1 MSQTLLKF
9 VFTSPIR
16 RMLGSKVLQLLMCGM
31 SGTKMLGKKLRSTK
45 LLRAWEALSEKW
57 TRTVTLSYLPTLRVC
72 EHHRRKL
79 PLAILLG
86 AGGDNGWT
94 FGFFLF
100 YSQEDP
106 VFQAS
111 INGLLV
117 NFLPFGAI
125 LPALNFLRFPL
136 LLNFFIFI

>member
-94 FGFFLF
+94 YGFFLF
-100 YSQEDP
+100 YSQADP
-106 VFQAS
+106 VMQAS
-111 INGLLV
+111 ISGLLAI
-117 NFLPFGAI
+117 FPHFGAI
-125 LPALNFLRFPL
+125 LPAINVHGFQLV
-136 LLNFFIFI
+136 

>member
-57 TRTVTLSYLPTLRVC
+57 TRTVTLSYLPTFRVC

-94 FGFFLF
+94 YAFFYFILKQTRLCKLLSAAFWQYFLILAPFCQPLMFMAFNLF
-100 YSQEDP
+100 EIS
-106 VFQAS
+106 
-111 INGLLV
+111 
-117 NFLPFGAI
+117 
-125 LPALNFLRFPL
+125 
-136 LLNFFIFI
+136 